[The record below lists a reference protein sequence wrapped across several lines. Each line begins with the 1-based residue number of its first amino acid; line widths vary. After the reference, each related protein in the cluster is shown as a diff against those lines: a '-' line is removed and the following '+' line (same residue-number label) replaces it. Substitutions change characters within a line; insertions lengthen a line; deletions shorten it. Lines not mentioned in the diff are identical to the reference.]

1 MEIWHNPRCSKSR
14 AAKALLDDQG
24 VDYVERRYLDD
35 PPTAAELA
43 ATLTALGIEPRDLV
57 RRGDAKDLGLDLDA
71 LGEDRDA
78 WIATMV
84 ANPRIIERPVVVT
97 ADGRAAVGRP
107 LDNVIHLL
115 EG

>member
-14 AAKALLDDQG
+14 AAKALLDEAG

-35 PPTAAELA
+35 PPTAAELDA
-43 ATLTALGIEPRDLV
+43 ALTALAIDPWELV
-57 RRGDAKDLGLDLDA
+57 RRGDAKDLGLDLDG

-78 WIATMV
+78 WITTMV

-97 ADGRAAVGRP
+97 GDGG
-107 LDNVIHLL
+107 
-115 EG
+115 E